1 MIRPGADK
9 ARVRK
14 GWVMMLQSILENS
27 DRLRRIAAA
36 AVLGLALLP
45 AGAAAA
51 KTPAAWVKEFWP
63 TAKAAGISKGTYDAA
78 LGTFTPDPSV
88 IEKADNQAEFKKEIW
103 EYLDS
108 TVTEK
113 RIAQGQDLIAHHADL
128 LKRIESRYGVDKHI
142 VVAVWGMES
151 SYGAVLDNPT
161 VVKSTI
167 RSLATLA
174 YQGGSRAKYGR
185 QQLVAAL
192 KIIQRGDITVKG
204 MTGSW
209 AGAMGHTQFI
219 PTTYA
224 AYAVDFDGDGK
235 RNIWSS
241 LDDALGSTANYLAK
255 MGWQNGKTWG
265 YEVKLPK
272 GTKAIK
278 GEKTLGAWQKAGIKR
293 ANGKGFPR
301 PGDVATLF
309 APAGSNGPAFLVL
322 KNFNVI
328 KRYNNANSYA
338 LAVGHLGDR
347 LAGYDAFVGKW
358 PWKEQPLSDSEREK
372 LQELLTARG
381 FYSGEIDGNL
391 GSGSREAIQAYQQAI
406 GLSGDAGLQKI
417 LQLLESG
424 R

>member
-1 MIRPGADK
+1 
-9 ARVRK
+9 
-14 GWVMMLQSILENS
+14 MM
-27 DRLRRIAAA
+27 RLDLMPATRLLRQA
-36 AVLGLALLP
+36 AVSAALGLALLA
-45 AGAAAA
+45 AGPAAA
-51 KTPAAWVKEFWP
+51 KTPAQWVKEFWP

-78 LGTFTPDPSV
+78 LGNFTPDPTV
-88 IEKADNQAEFKKEIW
+88 LEKASNQAEFTQKVW

-113 RIAQGQDLIAHHADL
+113 RINQGRELIDHHSAL
-128 LKRIESRYGVDKHI
+128 LKRIEARYGVDRHI

-151 SYGAVLDNPT
+151 SFGAALDNPT
-161 VVKSTI
+161 VVKGTI

-192 KIIQRGDITVKG
+192 KIIQHGDITVKG
-204 MTGSW
+204 MVGSW

-224 AYAVDFDGDGK
+224 AYAVDFDGDGR
-235 RNIWSS
+235 RNIWTS
-241 LDDALGSTANYLAK
+241 LDDALASTANYLAK
-255 MGWQNGKTWG
+255 MGWQKGKTWG

-272 GTKAIK
+272 GAKTK
-278 GEKTLGAWQKAGIKR
+278 GERTLGAWQKAGIKR
-293 ANGKGFPR
+293 PNGKGFPR
-301 PGDVATLF
+301 PGEVATLY

-322 KNFNVI
+322 KNFSVI

-338 LAVGHLGDR
+338 LAVGHLADR
-347 LAGYDAFVGKW
+347 LAGYDAFAGKW
-358 PWKEQPLSDSEREK
+358 PWKEQPLSDSEKAK

-391 GSGSREAIQAYQQAI
+391 GSGSREAIQAYQQSI
-406 GLSGDAGLQKI
+406 GLAEDAGLQKI
-417 LQLLESG
+417 LQLLEAG

>member
-1 MIRPGADK
+1 MILD
-9 ARVRK
+9 
-14 GWVMMLQSILENS
+14 SILGRS
-27 DRLRRIAAA
+27 GLLRLAAIAAA
-36 AVLGLALLP
+36 FSLAL
-45 AGAAAA
+45 AGTATA
-51 KTPAAWVKEFWP
+51 KTPAQWVKEFWP
-63 TAKAAGISKGTYDAA
+63 TAKAASISKSTYDAA
-78 LGTFTPDPSV
+78 LGKFTPDPTV
-88 IEKADNQAEFKKEIW
+88 LEKASNQAEFKREIW

-113 RIAQGQDLIAHHADL
+113 RIKEGQDLIDHHSGL
-128 LKRIESRYGVDKHI
+128 LKRIEARYGVDKHI
-142 VVAVWGMES
+142 VVAIWGMES
-151 SYGAVLDNPT
+151 SYGAVLNNPT
-161 VVKSTI
+161 VVKGTI

-192 KIIQRGDITVKG
+192 KILQHGDITAKG

-235 RNIWSS
+235 RNIWTS
-241 LDDALGSTANYLAK
+241 LDDALASTANYLAK
-255 MGWQNGKTWG
+255 MGWQKGKTWG

-272 GTKAIK
+272 GYKAAK
-278 GEKTLGAWQKAGIKR
+278 GERTLGAWQKAGIKR
-293 ANGKGFPR
+293 PNGKGFAR

-309 APAGSNGPAFLVL
+309 APAGSNGPAFLIL
-322 KNFNVI
+322 KNFSVI

-347 LAGYDAFVGKW
+347 LAGYDAFQGKW
-358 PWKEQPLSDSEREK
+358 PWKEEPLSDSQKAK

-381 FYSGEIDGNL
+381 FYSGTIDGNL

-406 GLSGDAGLQKI
+406 GLPEDAGLQKI
-417 LQLLESG
+417 LQLLQDG

>member
-1 MIRPGADK
+1 
-9 ARVRK
+9 
-14 GWVMMLQSILENS
+14 MMLVDLMPGRG
-27 DRLRRIAAA
+27 RLLRPA
-36 AVLGLALLP
+36 AVLAALGLALMA
-45 AGAAAA
+45 AGPAAAR
-51 KTPAAWVKEFWP
+51 TPAQWVKEFWP
-63 TAKAAGISKGTYDAA
+63 TARAAGISKGTYDAA
-78 LGTFTPDPSV
+78 LGKFTPDPTV
-88 IEKADNQAEFKKEIW
+88 LEKAGNQAEFTQQVW
-103 EYLDS
+103 EYLDA

-113 RIAQGQDLIAHHADL
+113 RIKEGRDLIDHHGAL
-128 LKRIESRYGVDKHI
+128 LKRIEARYGVDRHI
-142 VVAVWGMES
+142 VVAIWGMES
-151 SYGAVLDNPT
+151 SYGAALENPT
-161 VVKSTI
+161 IVKGTI

-192 KIIQRGDITVKG
+192 KIIQRGDITVQG

-224 AYAVDFDGDGK
+224 AYAVDFDGDGR
-235 RNIWSS
+235 RNIWTS
-241 LDDALGSTANYLAK
+241 LDDALASTANYLAK
-255 MGWQNGKTWG
+255 MGWQKGKTWG

-272 GTKAIK
+272 GTKAAK
-278 GEKTLGAWQKAGIKR
+278 GERTLGAWQKAGIR
-293 ANGKGFPR
+293 RPGGKGFPR
-301 PGDVATLF
+301 PGEVATLY

-322 KNFNVI
+322 KNFSVI

-338 LAVGHLGDR
+338 LAVGHLADR
-347 LAGYDAFVGKW
+347 LAGYDAFAGKW
-358 PWKEQPLSDSEREK
+358 PWKEQPLSDSEKAK

-406 GLSGDAGLQKI
+406 GLSEDAGLQKI
-417 LQLLESG
+417 LQLLEAG

>member
-1 MIRPGADK
+1 MVMDSMLGRARLLRP
-9 ARVRK
+9 
-14 GWVMMLQSILENS
+14 
-27 DRLRRIAAA
+27 AAIVA
-36 AVLGLALLP
+36 ALGLALFAAGP
-45 AGAAAA
+45 ATA
-51 KTPAAWVKEFWP
+51 KTPAQWVKEFWP

-78 LGTFTPDPSV
+78 LGNFTPDPTV
-88 IEKADNQAEFKKEIW
+88 LEKASNQAEFTQKVW

-113 RIAQGQDLIAHHADL
+113 RINQGRELIDHHSAL
-128 LKRIESRYGVDKHI
+128 LKRIEARYGVDRHI

-151 SYGAVLDNPT
+151 SFGAALDNPT
-161 VVKSTI
+161 IVKGTI

-192 KIIQRGDITVKG
+192 KIVQHGDITVKG
-204 MTGSW
+204 MVGSW

-224 AYAVDFDGDGK
+224 AYAVDFDGDGR
-235 RNIWSS
+235 RNIWTS
-241 LDDALGSTANYLAK
+241 LDDALASTANYLAK
-255 MGWQNGKTWG
+255 MGWQKGKTWG

-272 GTKAIK
+272 GAKTK
-278 GEKTLGAWQKAGIKR
+278 GERTLGAWQKAGIKR
-293 ANGKGFPR
+293 PSGKGFPR
-301 PGDVATLF
+301 PGEVATVY

-322 KNFNVI
+322 KNFSVI

-338 LAVGHLGDR
+338 LAVGHLADR
-347 LAGYDAFVGKW
+347 LAGYDAFQGKW
-358 PWKEQPLSDSEREK
+358 PWKEQPLSDSEKAK

-391 GSGSREAIQAYQQAI
+391 GSGSREAIQAYQQSI
-406 GLSGDAGLQKI
+406 GLSDDAGLQKI
-417 LQLLESG
+417 LQLLEAG